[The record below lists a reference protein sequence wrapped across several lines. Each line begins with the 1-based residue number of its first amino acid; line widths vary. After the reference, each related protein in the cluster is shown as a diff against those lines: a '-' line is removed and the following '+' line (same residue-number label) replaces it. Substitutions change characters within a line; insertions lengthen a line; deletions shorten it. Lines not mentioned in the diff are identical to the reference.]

1 MTKTAK
7 PFAALLLLA
16 LLSAWSNL
24 QAEERLRMAYSAI
37 SGAMLTPWVALEAG
51 IFKKNNLAVEL
62 VYIAGGSVTAAALV
76 SGDIQSML
84 ANGEVVLRG
93 RLQGSD
99 MISFADT
106 ASTLVFSLMARPEIT
121 KPQDLRGKRLGVSRF
136 GTATHAALLAALEHL
151 RVPAS
156 EVTIL
161 QMGGVPQ
168 ILAGIDK
175 GTIAAGVLSPP
186 INILAKKM
194 GLKELLDV
202 GTLKIPYQQTT
213 FVSRQ
218 EWIKRN
224 PEAMRALVRSIVE
237 SIHKIKTDKPF
248 AERILAKYTKIED
261 PEIIEEAYRI
271 FAVNYLPQVPYPS
284 EAAVR
289 QRLAEIAVSDEKART
304 ANAKDF
310 IDPRWVQ
317 ELERSGFIANL
328 YRR

>member
-51 IFKKNNLAVEL
+51 IFKKNNLNVEL
-62 VYIAGGSVTAAALV
+62 VYIAGGTITAAALV
-76 SGDIQSML
+76 GGDIQSML

-121 KPQDLRGKRLGVSRF
+121 QPQDLRGKRLGVSRF

-168 ILAGIDK
+168 ILAGIDR

-289 QRLAEIAVSDEKART
+289 QRLAEIAASDEKART

>member
-51 IFKKNNLAVEL
+51 IFKKNNLNVEL
-62 VYIAGGSVTAAALV
+62 VYIAGGTITAAALV
-76 SGDIQSML
+76 GGDIQSML

-106 ASTLVFSLMARPEIT
+106 ASTLVFSMMARPEIT
-121 KPQDLRGKRLGVSRF
+121 QPQDLRGKRLGVSRF

-168 ILAGIDK
+168 ILAGIDR

-289 QRLAEIAVSDEKART
+289 QRLAEIAASDEKART